1 MVMIAALLHD
11 ALAGAPLNVAG
22 TASGSNSAT
31 SNSISSM
38 FPAGNAPPLSP
49 RSCGSLRM
57 TKHEMKHK
65 CMFRINHFFYGHLD
79 GLQIQELGMQQ
90 HRFENEEY
98 IEVIK
103 EFMEAVCTR

>member
-57 TKHEMKHK
+57 TKHVEMIAILFSKWSPTTK
-65 CMFRINHFFYGHLD
+65 RDETQMYVSNQPLFLWSLGRTADTRVGYAATSFR
-79 GLQIQELGMQQ
+79 E
-90 HRFENEEY
+90 
-98 IEVIK
+98 
-103 EFMEAVCTR
+103 